1 MEKWDKQ
8 IVLDNYISGCDILF
22 ISFIQIT
29 GATMKKQDISLK
41 FLDLI
46 RNTYRN
52 RLMITVITMLT
63 FLGIVLGV
71 AYGTFSNSA
80 VSQEW
85 KEILLLILGAFIAS
99 YQKIIDFWF
108 NNDKQDAEL
117 IERTDEDDNKKDNVL
132 LG

>member
-1 MEKWDKQ
+1 
-8 IVLDNYISGCDILF
+8 
-22 ISFIQIT
+22 
-29 GATMKKQDISLK
+29 MKKQDISLK

>member
-1 MEKWDKQ
+1 
-8 IVLDNYISGCDILF
+8 
-22 ISFIQIT
+22 
-29 GATMKKQDISLK
+29 MKKQDINLK

-52 RLMITVITMLT
+52 RLVITVITMLT
-63 FLGIVLGV
+63 FVGIVFGV
-71 AYGTFSNSA
+71 IYGVFNES
-80 VSQEW
+80 VISQEW
-85 KEILLLILGAFIAS
+85 KEILLLMLGAFIAS

-108 NNDKQDAEL
+108 NNEKQDAEL

>member
-1 MEKWDKQ
+1 MRK
-8 IVLDNYISGCDILF
+8 N
-22 ISFIQIT
+22 
-29 GATMKKQDISLK
+29 DISLK
-41 FLDLI
+41 FLELI

-52 RLMITVITMLT
+52 RLIITVITMLT
-63 FLGIVLGV
+63 FLGIVLGI
-71 AYGTFSNSA
+71 AYGIFNEST

-108 NNDKQDAEL
+108 NNEKQDNEL
-117 IERTDEDDNKKDNVL
+117 IERTEEESNKKDDVL

>member
-1 MEKWDKQ
+1 
-8 IVLDNYISGCDILF
+8 
-22 ISFIQIT
+22 
-29 GATMKKQDISLK
+29 MKKQDINLK

-52 RLMITVITMLT
+52 RLVITVITMLT
-63 FLGIVLGV
+63 FVGIVFGV
-71 AYGTFSNSA
+71 IYGVFNES
-80 VSQEW
+80 VISQEW
-85 KEILLLILGAFIAS
+85 KEILLLMLGAFIAS

>member
-1 MEKWDKQ
+1 
-8 IVLDNYISGCDILF
+8 
-22 ISFIQIT
+22 
-29 GATMKKQDISLK
+29 MKKQQNVSLK
-41 FLDLI
+41 FLELI

-52 RLMITVITMLT
+52 RLIITIITMLT
-63 FLGIVLGV
+63 FLGIVLGI
-71 AYGTFSNSA
+71 AYGIFNDSV

-108 NNDKQDAEL
+108 NNEKQDNEL
-117 IERTDEDDNKKDNVL
+117 IERTDDDNDKKNDVL